1 MSAYTLNQDP
11 AHLKKLRIGQLD
23 ALADQSGLPKYSA
36 LSNPAPQGVPSTL
49 QAGIEAAAR
58 WVDQRREDFYAE
70 HGHTDPDTG
79 AVEYGSGPNGQI
91 ALEYDLELS
100 EIAEGIRALAAAP
113 AAPQAES
120 QLPAGPVST
129 EPSSTGWLPI
139 ETAPKN
145 GCTLLLGYW
154 NSHGNWFT
162 LRGQWFSEEVIY
174 ATWEDPDLAAEGW
187 YETPVEI
194 DDTPNCFWTEPTH
207 WQPLPSGP
215 TQLDANVDPSYT
227 DDLELQYAKVC
238 EERDHLLATLTAQD
252 NHPTVQ
258 AHQSSAGF
266 PASIND
272 ELIEILGRP
281 NFACADLARILRI
294 GGLEI
299 KNRSENEQAVVIFT
313 MLQHYVADPDHW
325 KTNFGQM
332 LSTMLTQHDNKGAA

>member
-1 MSAYTLNQDP
+1 MTTQQNTSLSEDTT
-11 AHLKKLRIGQLD
+11 KLQKYVHEGPIDANVLE
-23 ALADQSGLPKYSA
+23 ALAKQRPGEILLNS
-36 LSNPAPQGVPSTL
+36 QGILTL
-49 QAGIEAAAR
+49 LG
-58 WVDQRREDFYAE
+58 
-70 HGHTDPDTG
+70 
-79 AVEYGSGPNGQI
+79 
-91 ALEYDLELS
+91 
-100 EIAEGIRALAAAP
+100 GIRQLEAEIRQLK
-113 AAPQAES
+113 AAPQAEPQQHS
-120 QLPAGPVST
+120 GHVSA
-129 EPSSTGWLPI
+129 ELRPNGWQPI

-154 NSHGNWFT
+154 NSHGNWLT

-215 TQLDANVDPSYT
+215 TQMDADVDPSYT
-227 DDLELQYAKVC
+227 DDMELKYAKVC
-238 EERDHLLATLTAQD
+238 EERDHLLATLAAQD

-258 AHQSSAGF
+258 VRQSSTGF

-325 KTNFGQM
+325 KNNFGQM
-332 LSTMLTQHDNKGAA
+332 LNTMLTQHDNKGGA